1 MNWTRPDPPFPVNFL
16 TRPDPRV
23 GSRAVQLCCDA
34 TAVTF
39 SVKYFNPLKLYPLSR
54 KHCFALYFFIYSRA
68 FNNNVISNGKFYC
81 CNDTFTD
88 VRFTLLL
95 LLATNIL
102 KEYKLFYA
110 IRIIMSL
117 AILSKKISAYWLL
130 FLRVMQVNTSGCF
143 FLNTVYMVLKAR
155 QQ

>member
-1 MNWTRPDPPFPVNFL
+1 MWSTTTRTQV
-16 TRPDPRV
+16 
-23 GSRAVQLCCDA
+23 SDA

-39 SVKYFNPLKLYPLSR
+39 YVKCCNPLKLYPLSGNIFR
-54 KHCFALYFFIYSRA
+54 KWFASYFFIYSRA

-117 AILSKKISAYWLL
+117 AILSKKNSAYWLL

-143 FLNTVYMVLKAR
+143 FSEHSGSLYLSLTPKFKT
-155 QQ
+155 